1 MTTEFLRL
9 YRELEKIT
17 PTTAYDEGKLTRQR
31 NDVMHRLGHKGVG
44 GQAGE
49 KYTRGAKYHG
59 IRAREGAH
67 DARQEALLGNSKAK
81 AATRMQVH
89 EAVHSVARLTG
100 LAKEL
105 STYVKAKKPVPSV
118 LMRKLVGNDAMRRKL
133 PPLEEGGPKESGG
146 RLATTMPREPRDSR
160 RDYTANSWSIEERA
174 LLNRLY
180 LELPKPTVVTK
191 LDSWRVFYDIVCTR
205 FVAFYPHR
213 SLEESIAKLQDMI
226 NRRAMKEVGEAEYWA
241 GLQAGT
247 AGAGQSSSPPQKAS
261 QSLLSLQRSASSTLT
276 SEHGR
281 DSNKL
286 VSGSLSQSQTLSRLT
301 K

>member
-1 MTTEFLRL
+1 MSTEFLRL

-17 PTTAYDEGKLTRQR
+17 PTTVYDEGKLTRQR

-44 GQAGE
+44 GAGGE
-49 KYTRGAKYHG
+49 KYTRGPKYHG

-89 EAVHSVARLTG
+89 EAVSSVSRLTG

-105 STYVKAKKPVPSV
+105 STYVKAKKAVPGV

-133 PPLEEGGPKESGG
+133 PPLGEGGGPQASGG
-146 RLATTMPREPRDSR
+146 RLAVTMPREPRDSR

-180 LELPKPTVVTK
+180 LEMPKPTVATK
-191 LDSWRVFYDIVCTR
+191 LESWRVFYDNVASR

-213 SLEESIAKLQDMI
+213 SLQESVAKLQDMI
-226 NRRAMKEVGEAEYWA
+226 SRRAMKEVGEAEYWA
-241 GLQAGT
+241 GVQSGVQAG
-247 AGAGQSSSPPQKAS
+247 AS
-261 QSLLSLQRSASSTLT
+261 GEA
-276 SEHGR
+276 GR
-281 DSNKL
+281 DLHKL
-286 VSGSLSQSQTLSRLT
+286 QSGSLSQSKTLSRLS